1 MIICVLRMKLLD
13 EEIFK
18 KTKKVSKSSFT
29 GSQG

>member
-1 MIICVLRMKLLD
+1 MKLLD

-18 KTKKVSKSSFT
+18 NNKKVSKSHFT

>member
-1 MIICVLRMKLLD
+1 VVRMKLLD

-18 KTKKVSKSSFT
+18 NNKKVSKSHFT